1 MESHFFLF
9 ISTDR
14 PVMIGPS
21 PVLSVK
27 LNTPKES
34 VEASVEASVCFF
46 VSSEIPAPSPPP
58 PTLTC

>member
-14 PVMIGPS
+14 PVM
-21 PVLSVK
+21 SVK